1 MGNGMPYYLEKGA
14 LLRIFEN
21 YVNGN
26 RRSVEAKLDVLQNS
40 ERNDSLDWILTGT
53 SNLWTDPAFTK
64 GPYTGAQYRDRI
76 LTEWF
81 GYEQDRAGNWSRPQP
96 PPATTGYWIGYRGDV
111 HQIVRRAFIWA
122 LELALE
128 TGSAVPGNTDPWP
141 IEIFWEC
148 PIPWFEAWVVSRK
161 VPKTDIGLV
170 TLILL
175 TPSHR
180 NAVVARSPIATS
192 ATTMPPGAQH
202 PIPSTQDDYELLK
215 FPHPPRVKSPVSQ
228 PPPTRAVPARKRD
241 YATWVV
247 THAQQISLNGTRSEA
262 QQNTAGPHEIG
273 DLQIPQLAEWEGT
286 GDVVVVSPSMAAGGI
301 KHDGSV

>member
-1 MGNGMPYYLEKGA
+1 MGDGMPYYLEKGA
-14 LLRIFEN
+14 LLRIFEK
-21 YVNGN
+21 YLNGG
-26 RRSVEAKLDVLQNS
+26 RTSAEAKLDVLRDS
-40 ERNDSLDWILTGT
+40 EQNDSLDWIVNGT
-53 SNLWTDPAFTK
+53 NDLWTDPVFTK
-64 GPYTGAQYRDRI
+64 GPYSGDQYRRRI

-81 GYEQDRAGNWSRPQP
+81 GYEEVSAGNWRRPQP

-128 TGSAVPGNTDPWP
+128 TGSTKPPKPDPWP

-148 PIPWFEAWVVSRK
+148 SIPWFEAWIVSRS
-161 VPKTDIGLV
+161 VPQADIGLV
-170 TLILL
+170 TLLLL

-180 NAVVARSPIATS
+180 NAVVALSPIATS
-192 ATTMPPGAQH
+192 ATTMPPGAKH
-202 PIPSTQDDYELLK
+202 PIASTQEDYELLT
-215 FPHPPRVKSPVSQ
+215 FPHPPRARSPVSQ
-228 PPPTRAVPARKRD
+228 PPPTPPVPARKRD

-247 THAQQISLNGTRSEA
+247 THAQQVSLNDTRSEA
-262 QQNTAGPHEIG
+262 QQNTAGPHEVG

-286 GDVVVVSPSMAAGGI
+286 GEVVVVSPSMAAGGI